1 MTDQQRFDSIA
12 ALGSYWMHTPNLDR
26 LVNEG
31 ISFSN
36 CFVNSPVCVTSR
48 ASLFAGKHPHNT
60 GVFHN
65 FQTWQPSWVSNMADV
80 GYHCVNIGKMHIN
93 PYHEMGGFHQR
104 FVVENKDRPLFLN
117 EHKRAFYDEW
127 DKALKSHG
135 IDKPSRYNRHIADPE
150 GYQQAL
156 GCFPWQHD
164 EQLHSDM
171 FVGNTVNWWLKDR
184 LSDAPLFLQIG
195 FPGPHPP
202 YDPSPAFLEMYAD
215 TDIPLPEVTADQLQR
230 QPQAQKDLRQN
241 MIDYNFDS
249 VQWQHMPD
257 PEGILKIRRHYAANV
272 SMIDHKVGEIL
283 SILEQQGELDNTL
296 IVFTSDHADAL
307 GDHGHIQKWTMY
319 DTVLRVPLIFWSPGM
334 IKRQQIIDTPIELMA
349 LAPTLLD
356 VANIEV
362 PIDFDATSLWPCLRH
377 NDELNEDGVVYA
389 ELARDHIQT
398 GAQFIVMR
406 RDQDWKIVWYAGAE
420 DGELYNIKADPDEL
434 NNLWLEPTYQQIR
447 DELVAAI
454 QQRTLMGFINAQKKS
469 LPTPQQP
476 MKI

>member
-12 ALGSYWMHTPNLDR
+12 ALGSSWMHTPNLDR

-48 ASLFAGKHPHNT
+48 ASLFAGKYPHNT
-60 GVFHN
+60 GIFHN
-65 FQTWQPSWVSNMADV
+65 FQTWQPSWVNNMADV

-257 PEGILKIRRHYAANV
+257 PEGILNIRRHYAANV
-272 SMIDHKVGEIL
+272 SMIDHKVGDIL

-398 GAQFIVMR
+398 GAQFIAMR
-406 RDQDWKIVWYAGAE
+406 RDQDWKIVWYAGAD
-420 DGELYNIKADPDEL
+420 DGELYDIKTDPDEL
-434 NNLWLEPTYQQIR
+434 NNLWFESPYQQIR
-447 DELVAAI
+447 DDLVAAI

>member
-12 ALGSYWMHTPNLDR
+12 ALGSSWMHTPNLDR

-48 ASLFAGKHPHNT
+48 ASLFAGKYPHNT
-60 GVFHN
+60 GIFHN

-135 IDKPSRYNRHIADPE
+135 IDKPSRYKRHIADPE

-215 TDIPLPEVTADQLQR
+215 TDIPLPEVTSNQLQR

-257 PEGILKIRRHYAANV
+257 AEGILKIRRHYAANV
-272 SMIDHKVGEIL
+272 SMIDQKVGEIL
-283 SILEQQGELDNTL
+283 STLEQQAELDNTL

-362 PIDFDATSLWPCLRH
+362 PTDFDATSLWPCLRH
-377 NDELNEDGVVYA
+377 DDELNEDGVVYA

-406 RDQDWKIVWYAGAE
+406 RDQDWKIVWYAGAD

-434 NNLWLEPTYQQIR
+434 NNLWFEPTYQQIR
-447 DELVAAI
+447 DDFVAAI